1 MPKIHIIGGP
11 GSGKTTLAEKLSE
24 EIGIPHYDLDDLQ
37 WDNSSDHYGVRRD
50 PDERA
55 KLLDAILQN
64 EDWIIEG
71 VYYAWCEKCFA
82 DADKIYLLHV
92 PRRVWRR
99 RIIHRFFRRKLG
111 IEKGKRETVKSL
123 FALLK
128 WADRFE
134 TKNLPEIK
142 KILEK
147 YQEKVVK
154 G

>member
-11 GSGKTTLAEKLSE
+11 GSGKTTLAEKLSKE
-24 EIGIPHYDLDDLQ
+24 TGIPHYDLDDLQ
-37 WDNSSDHYGVRRD
+37 WDNSQSYGTRRD

-64 EDWIIEG
+64 ENWIIEG
-71 VYYAWCEKCFA
+71 VYYTWCEKCFA

-111 IEKGKRETVKSL
+111 IEKGKRETLKSL

-128 WADRFE
+128 WADKFE

-154 G
+154 E